1 MKSDDSEMDGR
12 FVTTNWYVLFKDVLS
27 AESVPSSITLKYN
40 VVFAS
45 DSKSEEGS
53 PENVLEL
60 ESNESQL
67 GKSKQLYVI

>member
-27 AESVPSSITLKYN
+27 AEPIPSSITLKYN